1 MELCQHEEACFFGD
15 FPTLSTIRKGY
26 GSNAAVTWLIPQLFD
41 LSEYCG
47 CKGKISEEQMQ
58 QCATVIAT
66 TYHYLTVSEL
76 MLFFFRFKAARYGR
90 FYGSVDPL
98 VITSALRE
106 FVKERN
112 MEYHR
117 HEQEERERK
126 ERESKKNHKPIT
138 WDEYCMR
145 QYGEVRTHPMNRVG
159 KAEKHESSKTDDYY
173 LQSVKNFV
181 ADKCKMDKETYER
194 YVEMFRKRYGCTP
207 DEYIKKNE
215 HE

>member
-1 MELCQHEEACFFGD
+1 M
-15 FPTLSTIRKGY
+15 
-26 GSNAAVTWLIPQLFD
+26 TWLIPQLFD

-98 VITSALRE
+98 VITSALRD
-106 FVKERN
+106 FVRERN
-112 MEYHR
+112 DAYFK

-126 ERESKKNHKPIT
+126 EREAKKNHKPIT
-138 WDEYCMR
+138 WDEYCMNT
-145 QYGEVRTHPMNRVG
+145 YGELKPYPY
-159 KAEKHESSKTDDYY
+159 K
-173 LQSVKNFV
+173 
-181 ADKCKMDKETYER
+181 KEE
-194 YVEMFRKRYGCTP
+194 
-207 DEYIKKNE
+207 
-215 HE
+215 